1 MRKEVFVLAIVMIF
15 TSIIPSFSYGDK
27 QYNEKLEE
35 SVIKAK
41 KLFSI
46 SDEYDKFDSSV
57 NSYGGNTIFSLS
69 WRDTKEELKNITVT
83 MDIDGNVISFDSYFD
98 NSKSDS
104 KLPNYTKKQ
113 AQEVAMDFI
122 KKISPDVKSIKLLQ
136 DKNPDY
142 LNNENYNFQYIRSVN
157 DLEYKVNSINLN
169 VNKYT
174 GEVVNYYINWDRDL
188 AFPSPKDIIDKEEAK
203 KLFKEKIGLK
213 LVYKMKNNYYRPIN
227 TEDKDE
233 SKHYIAFTVLDNNIG
248 IDAFTGEK
256 ISINQ
261 YSPYGVFTDGVADK
275 EESATSGITPEE
287 RDSIDKLKNI
297 LNAKKAEEGAR
308 LILDIKDNYK
318 LQNQS
323 LYENYKNIEEYVWN
337 MYFIEKDKDSNDS
350 QSYVSIGIDAKTG
363 ELLSF
368 NKSVNDNQKDKN
380 TVNKDQA
387 LKLAKDYLVKQNPER
402 KDKVELI
409 EDNDYSE
416 PNVESKVYNF
426 RFIRKESGMYVED
439 DGIFLGVD
447 AVNGE
452 IVSYSLDWFNGE
464 FPSNKGMISIEK
476 AYEILWEKIG
486 LDLMYVGENDDSID
500 LSLQTDKNMIIK
512 LVYSLNSEK
521 PNIID
526 ALTGELLDY
535 SGQPYRETESIKY
548 DDIEGSYAKDKIK
561 TLGEYGIGFRGEKF
575 LPKEQIKQRELILLL
590 WQTVYQYQIDK
601 LTDEDMYNDF
611 IKAGYIE
618 ESEKS
623 PNSKVTKIEAAKYI
637 IRIMNLREVAEIKGI
652 YKDIFLDQA
661 NIKENEKGYINF
673 AYGLKIIN
681 GNNTGNINPNY
692 ELKREDAASMIYNY
706 LFR

>member
-535 SGQPYRETESIKY
+535 SGQLYRETESIKY

>member
-83 MDIDGNVISFDSYFD
+83 MDIDGNIISFDSYFD

-535 SGQPYRETESIKY
+535 SGQLYRETESIKY